1 MSSLIPLAGP
11 LACAALMGGMVWMM
25 MRGMGRGSA
34 SSASNAAST
43 TDQVAQLRD
52 ENQRLRDQVGS
63 HGTDPRVGVMP
74 LNRSDF
80 EATP

>member
-11 LACAALMGGMVWMM
+11 LACAALMGGMMWVM

-34 SSASNAAST
+34 APASNADST
-43 TDQVAQLRD
+43 NDQLAQLRD
-52 ENQRLRDQVGS
+52 ENQQLRDQAGS
-63 HGTDPRVGVMP
+63 HRTDRRAGVMP

>member
-11 LACAALMGGMVWMM
+11 LACAALMGGMMWMM

-34 SSASNAAST
+34 SAASNADST
-43 TDQVAQLRD
+43 NDQLARLREENQQLRD
-52 ENQRLRDQVGS
+52 QTGS
-63 HGTDPRVGVMP
+63 HRTDRQAGVMP

-80 EATP
+80 ETTP